1 MTSRDWISEA
11 NKWLRCKYS
20 GLHEKLD
27 PTLPVFNPGLTDW
40 ESRYFLLGLEQG
52 LFTIDCKGYT
62 QTCFLPPP
70 KPPKRDKQRT
80 FRLFD
85 KRNKAGK
92 QILARE
98 KFCQLATVSYLVL
111 CRKWDKS
118 QIKMEPDYFLDGSLE
133 NGPVDIVIKST
144 NGEDLVGCEIKKGRM
159 EHEKL
164 IRDFKDCS
172 ERGQHRKD
180 ECDNGEHSKFNFCSQ
195 IKPKYFFMVSPGK
208 KQCLELTYISD
219 KILIN
224 EIPTLP
230 DRECIDTSN

>member
-11 NKWLRCKYS
+11 NKYLRCKYS

-27 PTLPVFNPGLTDW
+27 PTLPVFKPELTDW
-40 ESRYFLLGLEQG
+40 ESRYFLLGSEQG
-52 LFTIDCKGYT
+52 LFTIDCEGFT
-62 QTCFLPPP
+62 QSCFLPPP
-70 KPPKRDKQRT
+70 KKDKQMI
-80 FRLFD
+80 FQLFNHINGGN
-85 KRNKAGK
+85 RS
-92 QILARE
+92 LSRE
-98 KFCQLATVSYLVL
+98 KVCQLATVSYLAIN
-111 CRKWDKS
+111 RNWDKS
-118 QIKMEPDYFLDGSLE
+118 QIKMEPSYCV
-133 NGPVDIVIKST
+133 NGITLRWAVDISIESVS
-144 NGEDLVGCEIKKGRM
+144 GEVLVGCEIKKGRK

-164 IRDFKDCS
+164 IRDFKDCC

-230 DRECIDTSN
+230 YRECIDTSN

>member
-1 MTSRDWISEA
+1 MTNRDWISEA
-11 NKWLRCKYS
+11 NKYLRCKYR
-20 GLHEKLD
+20 GLDEKLD
-27 PTLPVFNPGLTDW
+27 PTLPDFDPELTDW

-52 LFTIDCKGYT
+52 LFTIDCEGYT
-62 QTCFLPPP
+62 QSCFLPPP
-70 KPPKRDKQRT
+70 KKDKQMI
-80 FRLFD
+80 FQLFNHFSGGN
-85 KRNKAGK
+85 RS
-92 QILARE
+92 LSRE
-98 KFCQLATVSYLVL
+98 KVCQLATVSYLVIN
-111 CRKWDKS
+111 RNWDKS
-118 QIKMEPDYFLDGSLE
+118 RIKMEPSYCV
-133 NGPVDIVIKST
+133 NGIPIQWAVDISIESAS
-144 NGEDLVGCEIKKGRM
+144 GEVLVGCEMKKGRK

-172 ERGQHRKD
+172 ERGQHGKD